1 VSIAALVNN
10 DAHMALLSPTP
21 TIANN
26 AKGMDLVIVM
36 SFNQVLDNAIFGKK
50 EFPVLNKSRTWQ

>member
-1 VSIAALVNN
+1 
-10 DAHMALLSPTP
+10 MALLSPTP